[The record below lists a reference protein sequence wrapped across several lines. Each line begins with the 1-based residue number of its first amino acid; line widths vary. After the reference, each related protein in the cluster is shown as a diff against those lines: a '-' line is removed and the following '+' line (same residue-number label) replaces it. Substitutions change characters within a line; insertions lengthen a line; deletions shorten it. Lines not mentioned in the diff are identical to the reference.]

1 MSEANSHHTFFPRSE
16 TSSKIDEYS
25 NSHIDLDSEFKLF
38 WDINIGILSTVL
50 GLMIPYSLSFFYDY
64 NRNCWIMI
72 SVIFCLDIFL
82 NFNTSYYFEGI
93 HITKRKY
100 IVLHYIKNYF
110 FLDLLSSFP
119 FEFFYW
125 DMLDFHEES
134 IRSFHNKKELIRFLL
149 LLKLLKLYKIPE
161 ILYQI
166 QTHFPY
172 PSIYTIVNI
181 FGYVLIAVL
190 PAHWM
195 CCIFNALYSYS
206 VENDYAYANI
216 IIEVNK
222 DRYLKF
228 FEKVIETMTSVGY
241 GGLSSLTVNDKVFN
255 IFIMCCTSGFLGI
268 FVGAFILA
276 LDKSMENTIYFR
288 EVLQKFSIYNK
299 NYNVPIQTKLKI
311 SYYIRNLKE
320 SYNNNL
326 LKEEDIIKMLSIPLR
341 DQIFLITRGYLLI
354 RIPQLKDLSIGF
366 LKSIGYK
373 MTLNFYAPEDIII
386 TEGELTSEIYF
397 IFSGTVNIHHD
408 KTDTMFMKLTKQ
420 MHFGEIAFFQQT
432 ERTASAMSK
441 NFSEIFS
448 LNRSA
453 FDEILKSMPI
463 DYEKIQIL
471 QRNLSSYGLMA
482 LGTKCYLCKNAG
494 HVAKN
499 CVSSTFVLDMNKIM
513 QKAQQ
518 NRENDALNNS
528 FIRPEIRENILKH
541 YNKNNTFG
549 RVFNAKDSYKE
560 RNYLSKKA
568 TQYSNSVYAV
578 NRENNKFFTLINEFS
593 NKNSIGDL
601 SNDSSESEKN
611 FIDFSIALLD
621 KSKSVENFENLPFL
635 FCA

>member
-1 MSEANSHHTFFPRSE
+1 
-16 TSSKIDEYS
+16 
-25 NSHIDLDSEFKLF
+25 
-38 WDINIGILSTVL
+38 
-50 GLMIPYSLSFFYDY
+50 
-64 NRNCWIMI
+64 
-72 SVIFCLDIFL
+72 
-82 NFNTSYYFEGI
+82 
-93 HITKRKY
+93 
-100 IVLHYIKNYF
+100 
-110 FLDLLSSFP
+110 
-119 FEFFYW
+119 
-125 DMLDFHEES
+125 
-134 IRSFHNKKELIRFLL
+134 
-149 LLKLLKLYKIPE
+149 
-161 ILYQI
+161 
-166 QTHFPY
+166 
-172 PSIYTIVNI
+172 
-181 FGYVLIAVL
+181 
-190 PAHWM
+190 M

-528 FIRPEIRENILKH
+528 FI
-541 YNKNNTFG
+541 
-549 RVFNAKDSYKE
+549 
-560 RNYLSKKA
+560 
-568 TQYSNSVYAV
+568 
-578 NRENNKFFTLINEFS
+578 
-593 NKNSIGDL
+593 SID
-601 SNDSSESEKN
+601 
-611 FIDFSIALLD
+611 
-621 KSKSVENFENLPFL
+621 
-635 FCA
+635 